1 MLDRKVF
8 TLRTDESTIEKLTF
22 IANKNKRSANA
33 QLELILE
40 QYLVAYEKENGPIP
54 IPCEN

>member
-8 TLRTDESTIEKLTF
+8 TLRTSEKTIDKLTM
-22 IANKNKRSANA
+22 IAGENKRSANA

-40 QYLVAYEKENGPIP
+40 QYISNYEKEKGKIE
-54 IPCEN
+54 IKSEE